1 MNRLKTVI
9 TLLIIIS
16 MSLSIS
22 SCSATASATDITAT
36 TSQVDP
42 TFTDNDH
49 LTIIDM
55 SGREVIFDKKIERV
69 IAIGSALRLYTYVNG
84 VDMLVG
90 VEKAQQDPA
99 TGRPYIMANP
109 ELQNLPVIGEGNPH
123 SPDPELLIEAD
134 PDVIIAGDIMDE
146 ASLRKLEAATCIP
159 VVITSC
165 GTEAIFDPETDQALE
180 IIGKITGQKQRAL
193 DIINFFAQH
202 KQELSSRS
210 AIASESDSKSL
221 YIGAVSFKGIHGIE
235 STVANSPLVET
246 IEARN
251 VADSIGVTGNT
262 TIDKEQLL
270 LWDPDIIVIDANG
283 LALVEEDYQKIP
295 EFYNSLSAFKN
306 NEIYLQL
313 PYISY
318 YSNLET
324 ALINIYNLGMAIYP
338 EQFEDINR
346 SLIAEEIYTFLLGK
360 DLYEEMT
367 NLFGS
372 PGVIRI
378 K

>member
-9 TLLIIIS
+9 TLLIIIC
-16 MSLSIS
+16 MSLSII
-22 SCSATASATDITAT
+22 SCSATASETNITASS
-36 TSQVDP
+36 SQVGTP
-42 TFTDNDH
+42 SADNKH

-55 SGREVIFDKKIERV
+55 SGREITFDTNIQRV
-69 IAIGSALRLYTYVNG
+69 VAIGSALRLYTYVNG
-84 VDMLVG
+84 IKLLVG
-90 VEKAQQDPA
+90 VERGQQDPA

-109 ELQNLPVIGEGNPH
+109 DLQNLPVIGEGNPH

-146 ASLRKLEAATCIP
+146 ASLRKLEAATGIP

-180 IIGKITGQKQRAL
+180 IIGKITGQEQRAQ
-193 DIINFFAQH
+193 DIINFFARH

-210 AIASESDSKSL
+210 DIASEADNKSL

-235 STVANSPLVET
+235 STIANSPLTEAITAHNVVDA
-246 IEARN
+246 IE
-251 VADSIGVTGNT
+251 VVGNT

-270 LWDPDIIVIDANG
+270 IWDPDIIVIDANG

-338 EQFEDINR
+338 EQFEDINGA
-346 SLIAEEIYTFLLGK
+346 LIAEEIYTFLLGK

-367 NLFGS
+367 ELFGF
-372 PGVIRI
+372 PGII
-378 K
+378 SIE

>member
-9 TLLIIIS
+9 TLLIIIC
-16 MSLSIS
+16 MSLLII
-22 SCSATASATDITAT
+22 SCSATALETNITASS
-36 TSQVDP
+36 SQVA
-42 TFTDNDH
+42 TSSADNEH

-55 SGREVIFDKKIERV
+55 SGREITFDTNIERV
-69 IAIGSALRLYTYVNG
+69 VAIGSALRLYTYVNG
-84 VDMLVG
+84 IDMLVG
-90 VEKAQQDPA
+90 VERGQQDPS

-109 ELQNLPVIGEGNPH
+109 GLQSLPVIGEGNPH
-123 SPDPELLIEAD
+123 SPDPELLIGVN

-146 ASLRKLEAATCIP
+146 ASLRKLEAATGIP

-165 GTEAIFDPETDQALE
+165 GTEAIFDSKTDQALQ
-180 IIGKITGQKQRAL
+180 IIGKITGQEQRSQ
-193 DIINFFAQH
+193 DIISFFAQH

-251 VADSIGVTGNT
+251 VVDSIGVTGNT

-270 LWDPDIIVIDANG
+270 IWDPDIIVIDANG

-338 EQFEDINR
+338 EQFEDINGA
-346 SLIAEEIYTFLLGK
+346 LIAEEIYTFLLGK

-367 NLFGS
+367 ELFGS